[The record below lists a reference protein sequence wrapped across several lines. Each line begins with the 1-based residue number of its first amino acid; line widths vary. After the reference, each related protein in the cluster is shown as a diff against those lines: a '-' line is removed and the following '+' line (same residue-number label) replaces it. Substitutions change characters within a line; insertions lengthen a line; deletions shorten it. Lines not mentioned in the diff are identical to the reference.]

1 MTHTTYQDGT
11 GDAQVGGSYWSQWT
25 TPPTVITL
33 IVAAAT
39 VYGTQVIQAERL
51 EAMRAKV
58 EAIERDYQ
66 RRDVLSERLR
76 SIDDRLL
83 VIERALASDD
93 ARHRP

>member
-1 MTHTTYQDGT
+1 MTPLSHLEATSEQT
-11 GDAQVGGSYWSQWT
+11 GGGYWAQWT